1 MRTGKNSE
9 FAVLCCVA
17 DSVALHLPANS
28 GKTEMSVF
36 LTVSSGLCR
45 VRCLLLTSTRMCK
58 SKFYFVAWH

>member
-36 LTVSSGLCR
+36 LTVSSGLC
-45 VRCLLLTSTRMCK
+45 S
-58 SKFYFVAWH
+58 